1 MTPAELAVL
10 LNRLAP
16 HLDELLEPWA
26 FIGSAALIVSGAP
39 WAHCADLD
47 ILTTEAGAE
56 TLELYWADWRQGHYA
71 PDPKGPF
78 RSRFSRYDF
87 APGVVEVMGGLRVRK
102 ERAWRPVQVRELAR
116 FEFEG
121 RHWPAPSLAD
131 QMRILRLFGRE
142 KDLEKAALIE
152 RLGLG
157 G

>member
-26 FIGSAALIVSGAP
+26 FIGSAALVISGAP
-39 WAHCADLD
+39 WPHCADLD

-56 TLELYWADWRQGHYA
+56 TLERFWADWRQGHYD

-87 APGVVEVMGGLRVRK
+87 APGMVDVMGGLRVRK
-102 ERAWRPVQVRELAR
+102 ARNWLPVRVRELTR
-116 FEFEG
+116 FEFAG
-121 RHWPAPSLAD
+121 RQWPTPSLAD
-131 QMRILRLFGRE
+131 QTRILKLFGRE
-142 KDLEKAALIE
+142 KDLEKVALIE
-152 RLGLG
+152 RRLLG